1 MAPEQIFLLL
11 LGFASVI
18 GTTLGAFNKMKKEL
32 TEAQKTVGE
41 KYIKTKDLEEIV
53 GHKGEILSIKEIL
66 EKLDRQDQKFA
77 HDLDVL
83 MCHDA
88 TLQDHAKMIKEE
100 QVHDDRQDTEMRMIL
115 KALLAVLRSLEQK
128 GINHTTTAN
137 IHEIEAYIWKTE
149 NN

>member
-53 GHKGEILSIKEIL
+53 CHKGEILSIKEIL
-66 EKLDRQDQKFA
+66 EKMDRQDQKFA

-88 TLQDHAKMIKEE
+88 TLQDHAKMIEEE
-100 QVHDDRQDTEMRMIL
+100 QAHDDRQDTEMRMIL

-137 IHEIEAYIWKTE
+137 ISEIENYIWQTE
-149 NN
+149 KK